1 MFVLLLVLLMLWV
14 VQALRLLRYP
24 LIAQRA
30 VSPTMTYNDT
40 SDTQGHLKSH
50 LERCLLQEF
59 EDEMAPNESST

>member
-30 VSPTMTYNDT
+30 VSPTTYNDT

-59 EDEMAPNESST
+59 EDVAPNESST